1 MIIHYLHVC
10 NEGKQMEGYYEFTK
24 EQFDRVVD
32 ELATVMDNYAA
43 QSKAEK
49 IFDILGIDYDEL
61 ED

>member
-1 MIIHYLHVC
+1 
-10 NEGKQMEGYYEFTK
+10 MEGYYEFTK
-24 EQFDRVVD
+24 EQFERVVD
-32 ELATVMDNYAA
+32 ELATVMDNYSA